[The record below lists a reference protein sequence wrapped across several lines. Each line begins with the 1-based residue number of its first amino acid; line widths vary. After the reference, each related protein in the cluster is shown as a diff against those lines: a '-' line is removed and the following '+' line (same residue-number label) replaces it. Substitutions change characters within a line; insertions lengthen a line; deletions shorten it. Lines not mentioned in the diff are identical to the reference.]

1 MKKILLIA
9 LMAIF
14 TTGVFAA
21 NGIKLSKPTSENT
34 AKKKGISKNQKVNHD
49 FNTCSQK
56 ASFSMDCG
64 GGRTVEFAV
73 VTLSY
78 DCETG
83 RVINSDVW
91 QSGKTCSSQQEL
103 QMVD

>member
-1 MKKILLIA
+1 
-9 LMAIF
+9 
-14 TTGVFAA
+14 
-21 NGIKLSKPTSENT
+21 
-34 AKKKGISKNQKVNHD
+34 
-49 FNTCSQK
+49 
-56 ASFSMDCG
+56 MDCG